1 MRRRAA
7 LGALAALL
15 LAATQAAN
23 AAAAHAGSLAFVA
36 QVPRGAVRLVD
47 VRAKAACEHA
57 SLPGARCLPAAS
69 LFRPHGRPPGFHALR
84 WLLGTIGLAGSERVL
99 VFGASARQ
107 AASVGALL
115 FLAGQR
121 DVMVLDH
128 APSIPPGAPPGAP
141 RSLVSET
148 IFTAPM
154 RDTLLVAAPERAPR
168 GAIVAGPPEA
178 RLVAFARGYQAGVHP
193 RRLRLWP

>member
-23 AAAAHAGSLAFVA
+23 AAAEHGGTLAFVA
-36 QVPRGAVRLVD
+36 QVPQGAVRLVD
-47 VRAKAACEHA
+47 VRAKNVCEHA

-69 LFRPHGRPPGFHALR
+69 LFAPNGRPAGFHALR

-107 AASVGALL
+107 AAAVGALL

-121 DVMVLDH
+121 RVMILGH
-128 APSIPPGAPPGAP
+128 APSIPPNAPPGTP

-154 RDTLLVAAPERAPR
+154 RDTLLVAAPEPAPP
-168 GAIVAGPPEA
+168 GTIAAGPPQA
-178 RLVAFARGYQAGVHP
+178 RLAAFARDYQSGAQP
-193 RRLRLWP
+193 RKLRLWP

>member
-7 LGALAALL
+7 IGALAALL
-15 LAATQAAN
+15 LAATQPAN
-23 AAAAHAGSLAFVA
+23 AATLAFVA
-36 QVPRGAVRLVD
+36 QVPEGAAIRLVD

-57 SLPGARCLPAAS
+57 SLPGARCLPAAG
-69 LFRPHGRPPGFHALR
+69 LFGPRGRPAGFHALR

-107 AASVGALL
+107 AAAVGALL

-121 DVMVLDH
+121 DVVVLDH
-128 APSIPPGAPPGAP
+128 APSIPPNAPPGAP

-154 RDTLLVAAPERAPR
+154 RDTLLVAAPEQAPPS
-168 GAIVAGPPEA
+168 AIVAGPPQA
-178 RLVAFARGYQAGVHP
+178 RLAAFARDYQAGAHP